1 MTEDGSVAQFC
12 TYARLGSL
20 ELPLAGDLMD
30 AWENPASF
38 FLMDG
43 ESTHCHTVVEQPIAV
58 RSSLNERAYVDTS
71 TLWLAESGSCKPV
84 AFVNH
89 P

>member
-12 TYARLGSL
+12 TYARIGSL
-20 ELPLAGDLMD
+20 ELPLTGDLMD

-43 ESTHCHTVVEQPIAV
+43 EASEQQ
-58 RSSLNERAYVDTS
+58 LHNLYQ
-71 TLWLAESGSCKPV
+71 
-84 AFVNH
+84 
-89 P
+89 